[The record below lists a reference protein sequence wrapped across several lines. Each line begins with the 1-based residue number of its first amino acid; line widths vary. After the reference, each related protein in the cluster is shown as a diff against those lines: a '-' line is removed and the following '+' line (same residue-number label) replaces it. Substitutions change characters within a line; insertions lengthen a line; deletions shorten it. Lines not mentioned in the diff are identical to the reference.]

1 MELKAEQVGKR
12 PVKRGKL
19 QKKGGECRKG
29 EVKVRTSLNKWW
41 NRRTSMLT
49 APYTITDID
58 ILFGIS
64 TVENVL
70 FNLNFVLLFAKKYI
84 HDCKMTNQNIAF
96 LSFLVLFRQEL
107 YYEEQICIK
116 NQCEQ
121 EFIDKWAWLYDQL

>member
-1 MELKAEQVGKR
+1 MCENFGQA
-12 PVKRGKL
+12 
-19 QKKGGECRKG
+19 
-29 EVKVRTSLNKWW
+29 LNRWW

-49 APYTITDID
+49 APYTITDMD

-64 TVENVL
+64 TVENAL
-70 FNLNFVLLFAKKYI
+70 FNLNFVLLFAEKYI

-96 LSFLVLFRQEL
+96 LSFLVLLRHEL

-121 EFIDKWAWLYDQL
+121 EFINKWAWLYDQL